1 MQHISVKALAQAKL
15 NATRHATPLQHGMQH
30 FDAKNE
36 AKCCIAVA
44 PVLTELGK
52 FCAGSPQQ
60 EKETLEQRKHRENME
75 AGAAFDL
82 TLSEWVI

>member
-1 MQHISVKALAQAKL
+1 M
-15 NATRHATPLQHGMQH
+15 P
-30 FDAKNE
+30 
-36 AKCCIAVA
+36 VA

-52 FCAGSPQQ
+52 FSAGSPLQ

-82 TLSEWVI
+82 TLREWVI